1 MKRYRMWLLM
11 VLVVGTA
18 VTAQDHLVVIDKTP
32 GPPAVRIT
40 PAEPT
45 SRDEVFATY
54 SIAVPNPGY
63 GLECVDVRF
72 IGSEIWLAIA
82 VVPPPPDT
90 AWIQV
95 ISEAEVTQ
103 LLGYLDPGTYTA
115 RAYIGDPDS
124 HTCASTTFTVQD
136 AGPPSPAVPPL
147 SPTVPPM
154 PEWVEQRRSQIPPGP
169 DSGWMEQWRQ
179 EHAMPQPGNP
189 PELPGFEVK
198 NTSWSDVTDIKEGI
212 AQLDITPDNPTPSDV
227 VSVTIC
233 GWKGGND
240 LVVNHADLKVQGN
253 EVRLDVHWHK
263 RPAAVA
269 AFHGARALDS
279 VGQTQSAATVT
290 RYELAPAYEGV
301 PYEVTESLGTFD
313 PGTYTLHVTNHGPVS
328 GSASTTFTVSGPGPA
343 LGPVQESGRPWWWAA
358 IRGDS

>member
-11 VLVVGTA
+11 VLAVGTIVA
-18 VTAQDHLVVIDKTP
+18 AQDLVIIDMTP
-32 GPPAVRIT
+32 GPPEVRIT

-63 GLECVDVRF
+63 GLECVDVQF
-72 IGSEIWLAIA
+72 IANQIWLTIRL
-82 VVPPPPDT
+82 VPPPPDT

-95 ISEAEVTQ
+95 ISEAEVSQ
-103 LLGYLDPGTYTA
+103 SLGYLDPGTYTA
-115 RAYIGDPDS
+115 YAHVGDPDS
-124 HTCASTTFTVQD
+124 HTRASTTFTVQD
-136 AGPPSPAVPPL
+136 AGSPPPPAPG
-147 SPTVPPM
+147 M
-154 PEWVEQRRSQIPPGP
+154 PEWVEQRRSQIQPTFDP
-169 DSGWMEQWRQ
+169 GWMEQWRQ

-198 NTSWSDVTDIKEGI
+198 DTSWSDVTDIKEGI

-233 GWKGGND
+233 GWKPAND
-240 LVVNHADLKVQGN
+240 LVVNHADLKVQGD
-253 EVRLDVHWHK
+253 EVRLDLHWHK
-263 RPAAVA
+263 RPAAVT

-290 RYELAPAYEGV
+290 RYELTPAYEGV

-328 GSASTTFTVSGPGPA
+328 GSASTTFTVTGPGQA
-343 LGPVQESGRPWWWAA
+343 LDPIQESGRPWWWAA
-358 IRGDS
+358 IRGGA